1 MRWISIGHRSSA
13 AIGPATGRQRVV
25 NKHSVTGGMKYL
37 LWLIEVCTEVKEL
50 IPQRIIPLLLLLG
63 FGIFIL
69 ASDNPLF
76 CSSQIQQKSVAG
88 AKSLWVFGKAGA
100 VSHGLK
106 ASSKLG

>member
-13 AIGPATGRQRVV
+13 PIGPATGRQRVV

-63 FGIFIL
+63 FEIF
-69 ASDNPLF
+69 F
-76 CSSQIQQKSVAG
+76 
-88 AKSLWVFGKAGA
+88 
-100 VSHGLK
+100 
-106 ASSKLG
+106 